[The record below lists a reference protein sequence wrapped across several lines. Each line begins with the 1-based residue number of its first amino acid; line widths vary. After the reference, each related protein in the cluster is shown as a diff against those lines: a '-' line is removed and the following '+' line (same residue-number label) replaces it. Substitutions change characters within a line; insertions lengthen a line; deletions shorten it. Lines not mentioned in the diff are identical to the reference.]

1 LAAERWQR
9 KMMPLMRSGLMM
21 LAAFFFVAS
30 LVQYHLLYQD
40 LQKLTPGGR
49 LKDPAKES
57 IAIVESHLGRP
68 IDRIDDDFMAWF
80 KQVEKTH

>member
-1 LAAERWQR
+1 MESKRQDDGRQDLAAERWQR

-49 LKDPAKES
+49 LNASGP
-57 IAIVESHLGRP
+57 
-68 IDRIDDDFMAWF
+68 
-80 KQVEKTH
+80 